1 MKLTFVP
8 YTLKFKRPFSIAH
21 GSRDSTPV
29 VFTRLEYDGVFGYGE
44 ASMPPYLEEDH
55 ETVLKFLSKA
65 EKWLQKFSNP
75 ADIETILSE
84 VDKIEIGNTAAKASV
99 DIALHD
105 LVGKIQNKSCHELF
119 GVLLRP
125 CSAKALREG
134 ESSTKDEAGKRK
146 DLFTAYTIPMD
157 DPKGIHSRVEEAKD
171 YKILKVKLGS
181 ADDKKI
187 IEEIRKQTDKEIIVD
202 ANEGWNDKHVAL
214 EMAHWLS
221 ERNVLF
227 IEQPLPKEKSD
238 DTAWLTSQSPIPVI
252 ADEAVQRF
260 SDLEK
265 VRGVYSGINIKLMK
279 CTGLHEAHKIILQ
292 ARKYGMKIMI
302 GCMSETSCGVSA
314 AAQLAPLVDW
324 IDLDGPLLLKEDYFD
339 GVKFSGGKI
348 ILNDLP
354 GIGVKPKANLFL

>member
-1 MKLTFVP
+1 LKLRFAP

-29 VFTRLEYDGVFGYGE
+29 VFTRLEHNGMFGYGE
-44 ASMPPYLEEDH
+44 ASMPPYLGENHD
-55 ETVLKFLSKA
+55 TVLGFLSKA
-65 EKWLQKFSNP
+65 EKIIQQFSDPNE
-75 ADIETILSE
+75 IEIILSE
-84 VDKIEIGNTAAKASV
+84 IDKIEKGNIAAKASV

-105 LVGKIQNKSCHELF
+105 LVGKIKNKSYHEVF
-119 GVLLRP
+119 G
-125 CSAKALREG
+125 ADKQ
-134 ESSTKDEAGKRK
+134 KN
-146 DLFTAYTIPMD
+146 LFTAYTIPID
-157 DPKGIHSRVEEAKD
+157 EPEGIFDRVNEAKD
-171 YKILKVKLGS
+171 YKLLKVKLGS

-187 IEEIRKQTDKEIIVD
+187 IQEIRNHTDKKIIVD
-202 ANEGWNDKHVAL
+202 ANEGWNDKYFAL

-227 IEQPLPKEKSD
+227 IEQPMPKENMD
-238 DTAWLTSQSPIPVI
+238 DTAWLTSQSPIPII

-265 VRGVYSGINIKLMK
+265 VKGVYSGINIKLMK
-279 CTGLHEAHKIILQ
+279 CTGLNEAHKMILQ

-324 IDLDGPLLLKEDYFD
+324 IDLDGPLLIKEDYFD
-339 GVKFSGGKI
+339 GVKFSEGKI

-354 GIGVKPKANLFL
+354 GIGVTPTSSLSFS

>member
-1 MKLTFVP
+1 MGYFQDMKLTFVP

-29 VFTRLEYDGVFGYGE
+29 VFTRLEHEGIIGYGE
-44 ASMPPYLEEDH
+44 ASMPPYLGENH
-55 ETVLKFLSKA
+55 ETVQRFLSKA
-65 EKWLQKFSNP
+65 QSILPAWTPSEKKFSDP
-75 ADIETILSE
+75 ADIETILSQI
-84 VDKIEIGNTAAKASV
+84 DRIEKGNTAAKASV

-105 LVGKIQNKSCHELF
+105 LIGKIQNKPCHDLF
-119 GVLLRP
+119 G
-125 CSAKALREG
+125 ADKQK
-134 ESSTKDEAGKRK
+134 T
-146 DLFTAYTIPMD
+146 LFTAYTIPMD
-157 DPKGIHSRVEEAKD
+157 DPKGIQDRIEEARG

-181 ADDKKI
+181 ANDKKV
-187 IEEIRKQTDKEIIVD
+187 IEEIRRQTDKEIIVD
-202 ANEGWNDKHVAL
+202 ANEGWNYKYFAL

-221 ERNVLF
+221 ERNVLL
-227 IEQPLPKEKSD
+227 IEQPMPKEKAD
-238 DTAWLTSQSPIPVI
+238 DTAWLTSQSPIPII

-265 VRGVYSGINIKLMK
+265 IRGVYSGINIKLMK
-279 CTGLHEAHKIILQ
+279 CTGLREAHKMILQ

-354 GIGVKPKANLFL
+354 GIGVRPISPLLWERGRG